1 MSTLN
6 NYIRMLREN
15 GGVTSIEFA
24 FIAPVVVLMMMGVIE
39 FSMILFTTAVMESA
53 TSYTARLGKTGYTE
67 GGSSRSDQITANIK
81 SLTAGLLNPDDIEIT
96 AKVYDAFDEV
106 GDPEP
111 YVDANNNLQYDEGE
125 TFSDINGNS
134 QWDADMGSAGFGN
147 ANDVVVYTISYPWPI
162 NTPII
167 NSIIGDIYNI
177 TVRTVVKN
185 EPYNVTEL

>member
-1 MSTLN
+1 
-6 NYIRMLREN
+6 MLREN